1 MSAMDGNSQKTPI
14 AQSLQKL
21 GRAKA
26 QDAVAALGKGLPCT
40 VVAVVSPGIVTV
52 NFAVALSPSPLPQ
65 VTMPVAKPPYIQY
78 PIQTGDIGVA
88 LSADL
93 RTGGLTGL
101 GAGVPNLQD
110 TVGNLS
116 AMTFIWL
123 GSTKEEFINPA
134 AVTLIEPTGN
144 CNLQV
149 SPTGVRI
156 AGDNGNLFVEN
167 NLGCGNGVSG
177 SFTTPT
183 GQTVMVSQGI
193 IIGIY

>member
-1 MSAMDGNSQKTPI
+1 MSQYSGNSQKIPV
-14 AQSLQKL
+14 AQSLQAF

-26 QDAVAALGKGLPCT
+26 QDAIAALGKGLPCT

-52 NFAVALSPSPLPQ
+52 NFEVAVTPAPLPQ
-65 VTMPVAKPPYIQY
+65 VTMPVGKPPYIQY
-78 PIQTGDIGVA
+78 PIQVGDIGVA

-101 GAGVPNLQD
+101 GAGVPTLGD

-116 AMTFIWL
+116 AMTFFWL
-123 GSTKEEFINPA
+123 GSTKEEFINSA
-134 AVTLIEPTGN
+134 AVTLLEPTGN

-149 SPTGVRI
+149 APTGV
-156 AGDNGNLFVEN
+156 AVDGTNGNLATQG
-167 NLGCGNGVSG
+167 NLTSGTGVTA

-183 GQTVMVSQGI
+183 GQTVMVVGGVI
-193 IIGIY
+193 VGIY